1 MWRWGLYL
9 LINCFQSL
17 PAAGVEVGAYQHGC
31 AVYYLPYQDQEVEEA
46 GCLLADWRGDFCAG
60 SEDEPDLVCADDGV
74 VNQGVPLTGLE
85 VLDGF
90 VS

>member
-1 MWRWGLYL
+1 M
-9 LINCFQSL
+9 
-17 PAAGVEVGAYQHGC
+17 EVGAYQHGC